1 MKIFGCAIVDSPGS
15 ALISLNVP
23 PKMSENVPPHSQ
35 NAGEPSTPTMST
47 SDAPGQYCEAMS
59 SLPLGSTLGAHMKYP
74 RPPSVV
80 LTSFTNESHAAI
92 HWDGVVPSQ
101 SPLDHPDFRTPE
113 ETFVV
118 YSGKVFRYRRGD
130 SAGRAEAEAYGRS
143 KGVPENELDWP
154 V

>member
-1 MKIFGCAIVDSPGS
+1 MVEGT
-15 ALISLNVP
+15 LIAESIRI
-23 PKMSENVPPHSQ
+23 
-35 NAGEPSTPTMST
+35 
-47 SDAPGQYCEAMS
+47 
-59 SLPLGSTLGAHMKYP
+59 GAE
-74 RPPSVV
+74 
-80 LTSFTNESHAAI
+80 L
-92 HWDGVVPSQ
+92 DGVRFVVRKIRRAAQGEGPAGRADVWTLIEFEAEEQ
-101 SPLDHPDFRTPE
+101 DGGALADALAGAMEERDGWYADFRTPE